1 MEEASG
7 APDENGPASDVGGS
21 AQLSAILTSLCFSVY
36 AFLDA
41 NRCMK
46 RDICTGADFGKVSD
60 DRCAEVALFCG
71 VVLLM

>member
-7 APDENGPASDVGGS
+7 APDESGPASDVGGS
-21 AQLSAILTSLCFSVY
+21 ARLSVVLTSVY

-60 DRCAEVALFCG
+60 DRCAEVAVFCG